1 MTGQEVLNLVMFRC
15 GHNSSS
21 VLRSAA
27 VLEAKL
33 AQTEMEGDTGKPWFM
48 FSHYT
53 DAAFVTVANQE
64 YVALPATFVGLE
76 EDQPA
81 VWWYNSGTT
90 NADKWEP
97 LKRAVWSDIKNYYQG
112 DLPGVPRD
120 FDIFNDRIYMRPI
133 PDGAYLLKLP
143 GYFSQMSIAD
153 TSAETTWTKW
163 APDLLAAMTL
173 VHVAEKHLQNLEIS
187 MQARADVG
195 RAIPRLK
202 KETERRL
209 HMGRDYVMGGAN

>member
-1 MTGQEVLNLVMFRC
+1 MTGEEVLNLVMFRC
-15 GHNSSS
+15 GHNTSAA
-21 VLRSAA
+21 LRSAA

-53 DAAFVTVANQE
+53 DAAFATVANQE
-64 YVALPATFVGLE
+64 YVDLPDTFIGLE

-81 VWWYNSGTT
+81 VWWYNSEST
-90 NADKWEP
+90 NTDKWEP
-97 LKRAVWSDIKNYYQG
+97 LKRAVWSDIKNYYQDRG
-112 DLPGVPRD
+112 TGAPVD
-120 FDIFNDRIYMRPI
+120 FDIFNNRIYMRPI
-133 PDGAYLLKLP
+133 PDAAYLLKLP
-143 GYFSQMSIAD
+143 GYFSQTAIAD
-153 TSAETTWTKW
+153 AAVETTWTKW

-173 VHVAEKHLQNLEIS
+173 VHVGEKHLQNLEIS

-195 RAIPRLK
+195 RAILRLK

-209 HMGRDYVMGGAN
+209 HSGRDYVMGGAN